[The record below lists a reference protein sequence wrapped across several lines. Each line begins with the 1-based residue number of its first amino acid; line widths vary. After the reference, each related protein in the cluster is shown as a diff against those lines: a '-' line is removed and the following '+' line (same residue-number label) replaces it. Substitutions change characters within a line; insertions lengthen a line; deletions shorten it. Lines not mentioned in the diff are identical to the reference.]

1 MSRAYASHL
10 PEWLVIALA
19 ALTRLWRLNYHSIW
33 FDESVSLNWSGADP
47 GYTWRVTFQLIEE
60 KHPPVYYVSL
70 HYWREMLGL
79 FGLSHTDAAIRVFG
93 SLLGILTVA
102 GILLLVRRV
111 SGRPTGLLAGLL
123 VALSPVLVW
132 YSQELRMF
140 QPAATGA
147 VWTAYALLRAWDG
160 RDMAA
165 SDSAGGCSSCSC
177 WRPRSTPTSS
187 APSWSRRPR

>member
-1 MSRAYASHL
+1 
-10 PEWLVIALA
+10 
-19 ALTRLWRLNYHSIW
+19 
-33 FDESVSLNWSGADP
+33 
-47 GYTWRVTFQLIEE
+47 
-60 KHPPVYYVSL
+60 
-70 HYWREMLGL
+70 MLGL

-160 RDMAA
+160 RTWQRRLGWWLLFVLVLEAA
-165 SDSAGGCSSCSC
+165 LLHLPVQRLRGPRGRADVAGA
-177 WRPRSTPTSS
+177 WPLPDAVTPTPGDGS
-187 APSWSRRPR
+187 ARA